1 MDVIWK
7 FGMDRSPF
15 IIMFIILF
23 ISIIDNV
30 ILMLIVPILR
40 DYILVIIVF

>member
-1 MDVIWK
+1 MDQ
-7 FGMDRSPF
+7 SPF

-23 ISIIDNV
+23 ISIIDNA

>member
-1 MDVIWK
+1 MDQ
-7 FGMDRSPF
+7 SPF

-23 ISIIDNV
+23 ISIIDNA

-40 DYILVIIVF
+40 DYILIIIVF

>member
-1 MDVIWK
+1 
-7 FGMDRSPF
+7 MDRSPF

-23 ISIIDNV
+23 ISIIDNA

-40 DYILVIIVF
+40 DYILIIIVF